1 MLEDSEAFYDT
12 VRNLEQM
19 AEDHLCFYGT
29 GQDGGREGRA
39 EGEGPMW
46 DTY

>member
-1 MLEDSEAFYDT
+1 MLDDPEAFYDT

-29 GQDGGREGRA
+29 GHDDGA
-39 EGEGPMW
+39 CSACPAHS
-46 DTY
+46 